1 MPFSRRRTLLRG
13 LAGAL
18 IAPALAP
25 LLPPFTKGHAMG
37 AETSLPQAG
46 RDLPIPASWTGVTG
60 ALARD
65 DGEPLPQGTLRR
77 YRSDDSPAPPASVRA
92 QMDLFARLADLP
104 AGPDGSDVTAAAAAR
119 GVTIDAL
126 AAALFGPGK
135 FTRPT
140 VILGY
145 RLGSAQPGF
154 ALARIAVDR
163 PEAAVRVT
171 LCGLGPGRRVTLAH
185 LATAHPAQF
194 SALLAVVCPI
204 DG

>member
-13 LAGAL
+13 LAGAVL
-18 IAPALAP
+18 VPALAP

-46 RDLPIPASWTGVTG
+46 RDLPIPASWAGVAG
-60 ALARD
+60 AVARD
-65 DGEPLPQGTLRR
+65 DDAPLPPGTLRR

-92 QMDLFARLADLP
+92 EMDLFARLAGLP

-126 AAALFGPGK
+126 TAALFGPGK

-145 RLGSAQPGF
+145 RLGTAQPGF

-163 PEAAVRVT
+163 PEAAVRMT
-171 LCGLGPGRRVTLAH
+171 LCGLGPGRRITLAH
-185 LATAHPAQF
+185 LAALRPAQV
-194 SALLAVVCPI
+194 SAVLAALCPI